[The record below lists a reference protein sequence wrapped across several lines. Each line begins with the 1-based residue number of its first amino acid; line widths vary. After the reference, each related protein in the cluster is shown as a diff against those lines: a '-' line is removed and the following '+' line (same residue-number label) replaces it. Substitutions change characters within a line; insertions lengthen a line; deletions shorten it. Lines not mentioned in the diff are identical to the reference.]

1 MVNIIY
7 RHYET
12 GDEQGLADL
21 FNISFQQNGAAFVR
35 STKNW
40 IWRFVQSPGFEP
52 EMCQVA
58 VDTDNSLIIGAVYAN
73 PIENIPI
80 GNKIYLVGDIN
91 DVSCHPNYT
100 KRGIAT
106 KLMKMALDYMR
117 EKGCDFSFLSTGYEG
132 FARKKLY
139 KKYGFFDH
147 DKEFQYVQF
156 PNIFQLIKNLYGFA
170 ILIPAFFILSYLP
183 RFLTR
188 ARVKNLPFFK
198 DFTYEINHNCKHSEY
213 MEAMNQ
219 LIPIYYEGFPK
230 YDELKFKW
238 ARIKV
243 PSNHQ
248 EPTYIIIKKAG
259 IVVGGGVLTHQSLSA
274 LKFGIKMRI
283 GIINELFLNK
293 HVFKNKKNLF
303 MGYKYLIDKLL
314 KSATRRFLT
323 LLIYQSTLA
332 DLDLN
337 EAFRGMNFLKI
348 KGQVIMIKELKENL
362 KFPKLNK
369 PLNFPTYTSLGF
381 P

>member
-139 KKYGFFDH
+139 KKY
-147 DKEFQYVQF
+147 
-156 PNIFQLIKNLYGFA
+156 
-170 ILIPAFFILSYLP
+170 
-183 RFLTR
+183 
-188 ARVKNLPFFK
+188 
-198 DFTYEINHNCKHSEY
+198 
-213 MEAMNQ
+213 
-219 LIPIYYEGFPK
+219 
-230 YDELKFKW
+230 
-238 ARIKV
+238 
-243 PSNHQ
+243 
-248 EPTYIIIKKAG
+248 
-259 IVVGGGVLTHQSLSA
+259 
-274 LKFGIKMRI
+274 
-283 GIINELFLNK
+283 
-293 HVFKNKKNLF
+293 
-303 MGYKYLIDKLL
+303 
-314 KSATRRFLT
+314 
-323 LLIYQSTLA
+323 
-332 DLDLN
+332 
-337 EAFRGMNFLKI
+337 
-348 KGQVIMIKELKENL
+348 
-362 KFPKLNK
+362 
-369 PLNFPTYTSLGF
+369 
-381 P
+381 